1 MMVGAFSYHH
11 LYYFWVVAK
20 EGGMSR
26 AAAKLEVAVQTVSAQ
41 VRELERS
48 LGHVLL
54 KPAGRGLALTD
65 AGLAAMRQADQ
76 IFQLGEQL
84 PGAVRDAGSAPSMRL
99 NVGVLD
105 ILPKLVV
112 WRLLKPV
119 VREPKLRLQCQVDE
133 FEDLLGDLA
142 LHRFD
147 LVLADRQAP
156 ANPNLKLYSH
166 LVDESSLS
174 WYAAGSL
181 HAKAHRDFPKSLAR
195 VPVLLPTHHAA
206 LRGAL
211 DRWFER
217 IGVRPRVVGEFEDSA
232 LLEAFGASG
241 MGVFPAADLTHD
253 DLVRQYQVQRVGR
266 CEGVSEEFFAVGT
279 EKRIA
284 HPLVQRL
291 MRGSARS

>member
-1 MMVGAFSYHH
+1 MSANFSYRH

-26 AAAKLEVAVQTVSAQ
+26 AALKLDVAVQTVSTQ

-48 LGHVLL
+48 LGHTLL

-65 AGLAAMRQADQ
+65 AGLAAMRQADL

-84 PGAVRDAGSAPSMRL
+84 PAAVLDAVSSPSVRL

-112 WRLLKPV
+112 WRLLQPV
-119 VREPKLRLQCQVDE
+119 MREPQLRLQCQVDE

-147 LVLADRQAP
+147 LVLADRLVP
-156 ANPNLKLYSH
+156 PNASLKVYCHPLEASN
-166 LVDESSLS
+166 LS
-174 WYAAGSL
+174 WYAAASL
-181 HAKAHRDFPKSLAR
+181 QAKARRGFPKSLAR
-195 VPVLLPTHHAA
+195 VPVLLPTQHAA
-206 LRGAL
+206 VRGQL

-217 IGVRPRVVGEFEDSA
+217 IGVQPHLVGEFEDSA
-232 LLEAFGASG
+232 LLETFGAGG

-253 DLVRQYQVQRVGR
+253 DLVARYRVHRVGS
-266 CEGVSEEFFAVGT
+266 CDGVSEQFFAVGT
-279 EKRIA
+279 EKKVA

-291 MRGSARS
+291 VRGSAK

>member
-1 MMVGAFSYHH
+1 MDATFSYRH

-26 AAAKLEVAVQTVSAQ
+26 AALKLDVTVQTVSTQ

-54 KPAGRGLALTD
+54 KPAGRGLVLTE

-84 PGAVRDAGSAPSMRL
+84 PGAVRNAVSSPSIRL
-99 NVGVLD
+99 NIGVLD

-119 VREPKLRLQCQVDE
+119 TREPKLRLQCQVDE
-133 FEDLLGDLA
+133 FQDLLGDLA

-156 ANPNLKLYSH
+156 GSPNLKLYSH
-166 LVDESSLS
+166 LVDESDLS
-174 WYAAGSL
+174 WYATGTL
-181 HAKAHRDFPKSLAR
+181 QAKARRDFPKSLAH

-206 LRGAL
+206 VRGAL

-217 IGVRPRVVGEFEDSA
+217 IGVRPHVVGEFEDSA
-232 LLEAFGASG
+232 LLETFGAAG
-241 MGVFPAADLTHD
+241 MGVFPAADMTHD
-253 DLVRQYQVQRVGR
+253 DLMAQYRVHRVGR
-266 CEGVSEEFFAVGT
+266 CEGVREEFFAVGT

-291 MRGSARS
+291 VRKSAKN

>member
-1 MMVGAFSYHH
+1 MNTTFSYRH

-26 AAAKLEVAVQTVSAQ
+26 AAAKLDVAVQTVSTQ

-48 LGHVLL
+48 LGQVLL

-76 IFQLGEQL
+76 IFQLGAQL
-84 PGAVRDAGSAPSMRL
+84 PGAVRDAVSSPSIRL
-99 NVGVLD
+99 NIGVLD

-147 LVLADRQAP
+147 LVLADRPAP
-156 ANPNLKLYSH
+156 VSSNLKLYSH
-166 LVDESSLS
+166 LVEASELS
-174 WYAAGSL
+174 WYATGTL
-181 HAKAHRDFPKSLAR
+181 QTKTRRDFPKSLAH

-206 LRGAL
+206 LRTAL

-217 IGVRPRVVGEFEDSA
+217 VGVRPRVVGEFEDSA
-232 LLEAFGASG
+232 LLETFGASG

-253 DLVRQYQVQRVGR
+253 DLVAQYQVQRVAR

-291 MRGSARS
+291 VLKRRLQP

>member
-1 MMVGAFSYHH
+1 MNTTFSYHH
-11 LYYFWVVAK
+11 LYYFWVVAN

-26 AAAKLEVAVQTVSAQ
+26 AAAKLEVAVQTVSTQ

-48 LGHVLL
+48 LGQVLL

-84 PGAVRDAGSAPSMRL
+84 PAAVRDAGSSPSIRL

-119 VREPKLRLQCQVDE
+119 IREPNLRLQCQVDE

-156 ANPNLKLYSH
+156 PSPNLKLYSH
-166 LVDESSLS
+166 LVEESELS
-174 WYAAGSL
+174 WYAAGTL
-181 HAKAHRDFPKSLAR
+181 QPKARRDFPKSLGR

-206 LRGAL
+206 LRAVL

-232 LLEAFGASG
+232 LLETFGAAG

-253 DLVRQYQVQRVGR
+253 DLVGQYKVQRVGR

-279 EKRIA
+279 EKKVA

-291 MRGSARS
+291 VRRSPRN

>member
-1 MMVGAFSYHH
+1 MSATFSYRH

-26 AAAKLEVAVQTVSAQ
+26 AAAKLEVAVQTVSTQ

-48 LGHVLL
+48 LGHELL

-65 AGLAAMRQADQ
+65 AGSAAMRQADQ

-84 PGAVRDAGSAPSMRL
+84 PAAVRDAGNSPSIRL
-99 NVGVLD
+99 NIGVLD

-119 VREPKLRLQCQVDE
+119 IREAKLRLQCQVDE

-156 ANPNLKLYSH
+156 ASSNLKLYSH
-166 LVDESSLS
+166 LVEESELS
-174 WYAAGSL
+174 WYAAGPL
-181 HAKAHRDFPKSLAR
+181 QTKARRDFPKSLAR

-206 LRGAL
+206 LRGTL
-211 DRWFER
+211 DRWFDR
-217 IGVRPRVVGEFEDSA
+217 IGVRPRVIGEFEDSA
-232 LLEAFGASG
+232 LLETFGAAG
-241 MGVFPAADLTHD
+241 MGVFPAADLTHE
-253 DLVRQYQVQRVGR
+253 DLARQYKVQRVGR
-266 CEGVSEEFFAVGT
+266 CEGVNAEFFAVAT
-279 EKRIA
+279 EKRVA

-291 MRGSARS
+291 VRR

>member
-1 MMVGAFSYHH
+1 MSATFSYRH

-26 AAAKLEVAVQTVSAQ
+26 AAAKLDVAVQTVSTQ

-48 LGHVLL
+48 LGQVLL
-54 KPAGRGLALTD
+54 RPAGRGLALTD

-84 PGAVRDAGSAPSMRL
+84 PGAVRDAVSSPSIRL
-99 NVGVLD
+99 NIGVLD

-119 VREPKLRLQCQVDE
+119 MREPKLRLQCQVDE
-133 FEDLLGDLA
+133 FDDLLGDLA

-147 LVLADRQAP
+147 LVLADRPAP
-156 ANPNLKLYSH
+156 VSSNLKLYSH
-166 LVDESSLS
+166 LVEESELS
-174 WYAAGSL
+174 WYGAGAL
-181 HAKAHRDFPKSLAR
+181 QTKARRDFPKSLAH

-206 LRGAL
+206 LRAAL

-217 IGVRPRVVGEFEDSA
+217 VGVRPRVVGEFEDSA
-232 LLEAFGASG
+232 LLETFGASG

-253 DLVRQYQVQRVGR
+253 DLVPQYKVQRVGR
-266 CEGVSEEFFAVGT
+266 CDGVSEEFFAVGT

-291 MRGSARS
+291 VRRSAKN

>member
-1 MMVGAFSYHH
+1 MTATFSYRH

-26 AAAKLEVAVQTVSAQ
+26 AAAKLDVAVQTVSTQ

-54 KPAGRGLALTD
+54 RPAGRGLVLTD

-84 PGAVRDAGSAPSMRL
+84 AGAVRDAVSSPSIRL
-99 NVGVLD
+99 NIGVLD

-119 VREPKLRLQCQVDE
+119 TREPKLRLQCQVDE
-133 FEDLLGDLA
+133 FQDLLGDLA

-156 ANPNLKLYSH
+156 ASPNLKLYSH
-166 LVDESSLS
+166 LVDESDLS
-174 WYAAGSL
+174 WYAAGNL
-181 HAKAHRDFPKSLAR
+181 QAKARRDFPKSLAH

-206 LRGAL
+206 VRGAL

-217 IGVRPRVVGEFEDSA
+217 IGVRPHVVGEFEDSA
-232 LLEAFGASG
+232 LLETFGAAG
-241 MGVFPAADLTHD
+241 MGVFPAADMTHD
-253 DLVRQYQVQRVGR
+253 DLVAQYRVHRVGR

-291 MRGSARS
+291 VRKSAKN